1 MNFKQFEAF
10 YWLTRLKSYQRVA
23 EQINLTQPAVSV
35 RVLGLEESLGVKLIE
50 SHAPNFKLTEKGHQA
65 AEFAEAFINLQE
77 RMLMSLKADAA
88 TPLHIGMV
96 EPAMM
101 TWGARFLDALNVCE
115 QPVQTRLSTGSNY
128 DLQRLTA
135 EGILDIVFATASMGG
150 PALADTF
157 RVRYRT
163 GWVGHPRLAPDTGQ
177 PLTQSDLAQLNLAFF
192 ARSTQ
197 QASPSIANVAKVR
210 AATTTESTSTSY
222 AGTCELVRRGFGF
235 APLALAPLAPE
246 LDAGDLVEL
255 EVADPLPALEVRCV
269 FMNRSRQNR
278 VQQVY
283 DAAAEAAAAWCA
295 DYPAFVSFV
304 PV

>member
-1 MNFKQFEAF
+1 MTWGEHGGLRTDTDHHTGQQSDDFQRAMNFKQFEAF

-101 TWGARFLDALNVCE
+101 TWGARFLEAVNTSD
-115 QPVQTRLSTGSNY
+115 QPIQTRLSTGSNY

-135 EGILDIVFATASMGG
+135 EGVLDIVFATASMGG

-157 RVRYRT
+157 SRAISHGMGR
-163 GWVGHPRLAPDTGQ
+163 AP
-177 PLTQSDLAQLNLAFF
+177 
-192 ARSTQ
+192 
-197 QASPSIANVAKVR
+197 PS
-210 AATTTESTSTSY
+210 
-222 AGTCELVRRGFGF
+222 G
-235 APLALAPLAPE
+235 
-246 LDAGDLVEL
+246 AGDGSAARPKRSGSVEPRVL
-255 EVADPLPALEVRCV
+255 RTVEPASVAEHRQRRQGARGNDDGEHEHVICRHMRVGPPRFRHRPAGPG
-269 FMNRSRQNR
+269 
-278 VQQVY
+278 
-283 DAAAEAAAAWCA
+283 AAG
-295 DYPAFVSFV
+295 PR
-304 PV
+304 P